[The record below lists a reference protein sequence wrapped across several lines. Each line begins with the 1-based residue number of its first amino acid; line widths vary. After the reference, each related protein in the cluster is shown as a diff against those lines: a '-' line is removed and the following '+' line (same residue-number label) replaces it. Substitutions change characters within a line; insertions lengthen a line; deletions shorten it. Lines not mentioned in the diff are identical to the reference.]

1 MNSNK
6 LDVTD
11 VVNLLDV
18 IIGETNPWNEDN
30 TADVF
35 FNIKDTISVV
45 DYLLERLETAAKC
58 RHNIYQSDSM
68 RQCGEEAYAAILNW
82 KDWCARVEE
91 ELG

>member
-11 VVNLLDV
+11 VVNLLEV

-30 TADVF
+30 TADVL

-45 DYLLERLETAAKC
+45 DYLLERLKTAAKC
-58 RHNIYQSDSM
+58 RHNIYQSNLMSM
-68 RQCGEEAYAAILNW
+68 CGEEAYTAILNW
-82 KDWCARVEE
+82 KEWCAKVEE
-91 ELG
+91 ELA